1 MDHGEREKRSDHSN
15 GFIQQSASRAKT
27 ALSGVKE
34 KLPALRGKKSDRP
47 KKVRTKE
54 DRRHTWFIVGTIAL
68 ILVLA
73 IGMFAGIF
81 MVYVNKVLKG
91 SAELDMSE
99 YSMAVSTELY
109 CKDPTSGDWKMYQ
122 TLYAGKDRVWVDY
135 DQIPDSMWKAAVA
148 IEDKRFFKHHG
159 VDWTRT
165 VSAVFNM
172 FLGMRNTFGGSTI
185 TQQLIKNVT
194 EDDDVTVKRK
204 VTEIFRA
211 LDFEKQ
217 YTKEEILEMYLNT
230 IYLGNSCYGVSTAA
244 TTLYNKDVSQ
254 LSLAECACLI
264 GITNNPSV
272 YNPLRSDECLA
283 NNRERE
289 VTILDAMLKQKLI
302 SQEEHDAAVNEDVA
316 FTNGTTILG
325 NSTVVQEVPDP
336 DAITPT
342 VSKANNSY
350 FTDQVIDDVVDAL
363 VEKYGYTADV
373 AENKLFHSGYKV
385 YTTQN
390 PTIQDIAENV
400 FENTDYA
407 QYTDSSGEPLQAAIT
422 IVDPYTGD
430 VVALVGGTGAKDVDR
445 GWNWAT
451 SARQCGSAIKPIA
464 TYAPALDDGTITAA
478 SVFDDYPVRILND
491 IAWPKNSTNA
501 YTGFVSVQQAI
512 TNSINTVAVRVNE
525 LYGVSKSYQFLTQKL
540 GFTTLEEG
548 DINSAALGL
557 GGFTEGVTTEEM
569 AAAYASFVN
578 DGVYTK
584 PRTFSKVEDANGN
597 VILENESVSNV
608 AMKDTTAYLMR
619 GMLQSVVASGTGTS
633 ARFSGMSIGGK
644 TGTTDTSANRYFVGF
659 TPYYSAAVWCGYK
672 SNENVGAGGNPSAVL
687 WREVME
693 QIHSGLSDPG
703 FHSVDE
709 TKLTT
714 VSVCMDSGMLATDAC
729 ANDPR
734 GSRVRSVVVAAD
746 TAPKETCTMHQ
757 AISYCADGKCEATTS
772 CPSASLTSMIALN
785 YNREVINDI
794 ATAETPYLIQTLK
807 GTGVC
812 PIHGGLAPST
822 STDGTTP
829 STDGTTPSTGGTTT
843 PTGGTTP

>member
-1 MDHGEREKRSDHSN
+1 
-15 GFIQQSASRAKT
+15 
-27 ALSGVKE
+27 
-34 KLPALRGKKSDRP
+34 
-47 KKVRTKE
+47 
-54 DRRHTWFIVGTIAL
+54 
-68 ILVLA
+68 
-73 IGMFAGIF
+73 
-81 MVYVNKVLKG
+81 
-91 SAELDMSE
+91 
-99 YSMAVSTELY
+99 
-109 CKDPTSGDWKMYQ
+109 
-122 TLYAGKDRVWVDY
+122 
-135 DQIPDSMWKAAVA
+135 
-148 IEDKRFFKHHG
+148 
-159 VDWTRT
+159 
-165 VSAVFNM
+165 
-172 FLGMRNTFGGSTI
+172 
-185 TQQLIKNVT
+185 
-194 EDDDVTVKRK
+194 
-204 VTEIFRA
+204 
-211 LDFEKQ
+211 
-217 YTKEEILEMYLNT
+217 
-230 IYLGNSCYGVSTAA
+230 
-244 TTLYNKDVSQ
+244 
-254 LSLAECACLI
+254 
-264 GITNNPSV
+264 
-272 YNPLRSDECLA
+272 
-283 NNRERE
+283 
-289 VTILDAMLKQKLI
+289 
-302 SQEEHDAAVNEDVA
+302 
-316 FTNGTTILG
+316 
-325 NSTVVQEVPDP
+325 
-336 DAITPT
+336 
-342 VSKANNSY
+342 
-350 FTDQVIDDVVDAL
+350 
-363 VEKYGYTADV
+363 
-373 AENKLFHSGYKV
+373 
-385 YTTQN
+385 
-390 PTIQDIAENV
+390 
-400 FENTDYA
+400 
-407 QYTDSSGEPLQAAIT
+407 
-422 IVDPYTGD
+422 
-430 VVALVGGTGAKDVDR
+430 
-445 GWNWAT
+445 
-451 SARQCGSAIKPIA
+451 
-464 TYAPALDDGTITAA
+464 
-478 SVFDDYPVRILND
+478 
-491 IAWPKNSTNA
+491 
-501 YTGFVSVQQAI
+501 
-512 TNSINTVAVRVNE
+512 
-525 LYGVSKSYQFLTQKL
+525 
-540 GFTTLEEG
+540 
-548 DINSAALGL
+548 
-557 GGFTEGVTTEEM
+557 M

-843 PTGGTTP
+843 PTSGTTP